1 MSQEIKRIRITEF
14 LQWNDRN
21 GCYTDENCDSEDVPR
36 MTYEEAIKYF
46 KKAFEASRDVEI
58 CTNIIMCYLN
68 LNDLENAKLH
78 LDIAKNLNPDDEI
91 VKQLETMINK

>member
-1 MSQEIKRIRITEF
+1 MFGEF
-14 LQWNDRN
+14 
-21 GCYTDENCDSEDVPR
+21 
-36 MTYEEAIKYF
+36 EEAIIYF

-78 LDIAKNLNPDDEI
+78 LDIAKNLNPEDEI
-91 VKQLETMINK
+91 VKQIDNMINKG